1 MPCSICRQSGHNRA
15 TCPQRHLNPGLQ
27 HEVIQNGNAE
37 TQRANGRRI
46 RRSRTIVIQ
55 PVNNSIHRPRTTPR
69 WKWRMSIARIIHL
82 NRFMKV
88 FNQYCIREQ
97 EFGEGNIL
105 EIYVPWIKIRSH
117 IPIEKIMRLLL
128 HVGFRLSDIQVLR
141 DKIRLCN
148 QLYNELNGDTNQT
161 ANGDVRKVIN
171 FMNIRDENY
180 LIYWVVGN
188 YLVQDLDEGENDI
201 KYIGL
206 VKRGCK
212 FEVKTLDGHRFYL
225 IPHRLDIE
233 PPYHPQTDK
242 QFFIQPYCEINIHE
256 GTNKVTFIDDKDKLS
271 ELNRWKFNALKL
283 DYLLREI
290 IRLGGKSNDS
300 LEPILDLHEEIQ
312 LEEVSDFIKDIAG
325 VPSKMT
331 NIT

>member
-1 MPCSICRQSGHNRA
+1 MPCSICRQIGHNRA

-27 HEVIQNGNAE
+27 HQV
-37 TQRANGRRI
+37 TQRNETTTERRRV
-46 RRSRTIVIQ
+46 RRRVRRVTLTYQ
-55 PVNNSIHRPRTTPR
+55 PGDIINRPRTTPR
-69 WKWRMSIARIIHL
+69 WKWRMSIARIIRL

-88 FNQYCIREQ
+88 FNQYCAREQ
-97 EFGEGNIL
+97 EFGECDIREL
-105 EIYVPWIKIRSH
+105 YVPWIKIRSH
-117 IPIEKIMRLLL
+117 IPLDRIMRLLL
-128 HVGFRLSDIQVLR
+128 HVGFRPFDIQRIR
-141 DKIRLCN
+141 DKIRLCS
-148 QLYNELNGDTNQT
+148 QLYNELNGDTNRTQ
-161 ANGDVRKVIN
+161 GDVRKVIN
-171 FMNIRDENY
+171 IMNLRDENY

-225 IPHRLDIE
+225 VPHRLDID

-256 GTNKVTFIDDKDKLS
+256 GTNKITFIDNKDQLS
-271 ELNRWKFNALKL
+271 ETNRWKFNALKL

-290 IRLGGKSNDS
+290 IRLGGKNNDS
-300 LEPILDLHEEIQ
+300 LEPILDLHEDIQ
-312 LEEVSDFIKDIAG
+312 LEEVSDMIKDIAG

>member
-1 MPCSICRQSGHNRA
+1 MPCSICRQIGHNRA
-15 TCPQRHLNPGLQ
+15 TCPQRDLNPSLQ
-27 HEVIQNGNAE
+27 HQV
-37 TQRANGRRI
+37 TQRNETTTERR
-46 RRSRTIVIQ
+46 RRVRRRRTAVIQ
-55 PVNNSIHRPRTTPR
+55 PVNDSIHRPRTTPR
-69 WKWRMSIARIIHL
+69 WKWRMSIARIIRL

-88 FNQYCIREQ
+88 FNQYCAREQ
-97 EFGEGNIL
+97 EFGEGDIREL
-105 EIYVPWIKIRSH
+105 YVSWIKIRSH
-117 IPIEKIMRLLL
+117 IPIDRIMRLLL
-128 HVGFRLSDIQVLR
+128 HIGFIRPFDIQRIR
-141 DKIRLCN
+141 DKIRLCS

-171 FMNIRDENY
+171 FMNLRDENY

-206 VKRGCK
+206 MKGGCK

-256 GTNKVTFIDDKDKLS
+256 GTNKITFIDNKDQLS
-271 ELNRWKFNALKL
+271 ETNRWKFNALKL

-290 IRLGGKSNDS
+290 IRLGGKNNDS
-300 LEPILDLHEEIQ
+300 LEPILDLHGDIQ
-312 LEEVSDFIKDIAG
+312 IEEVSDMIKDIAG
-325 VPSKMT
+325 IPSKMT